1 MIPLPAHP
9 TPGVGPPAS
18 TQMTPQAPFT
28 AISSS
33 VKLFPFSR
41 IRSST
46 VFILLSPETPPRRAR
61 VESALGSQPIC
72 ITVYPSFARAT
83 ATFDT
88 VVDLPMPPFP
98 YIAIFFILV
107 FPLYHFLP
115 ICNREPSPVT
125 LTEPSPLSFFP
136 RHIQRDYVLYGLAV
150 YLHLV
155 YDSSDAE
162 YFFYIFLVD
171 YRPGLAKHRHLT
183 AQYQ

>member
-1 MIPLPAHP
+1 MPLPAHP

-18 TQMTPQAPFT
+18 THMTPQAPFT

-46 VFILLSPETPPRRAR
+46 VFILLSAETPPRRAK

-72 ITVYPSFARAT
+72 ITVYPSLARAT

-98 YIAIFFILV
+98 YIAIFFICTAL
-107 FPLYHFLP
+107 PFL
-115 ICNREPSPVT
+115 
-125 LTEPSPLSFFP
+125 FFAGN
-136 RHIQRDYVLYGLAV
+136 IEWYDIFYGLAV
-150 YLHLV
+150 YLHLI
-155 YDSSDAE
+155 YDGSDTE
-162 YFFYIFLVD
+162 YFFYIFRID
-171 YRPGLAKHRHLT
+171 YLCSISEYRLLSA
-183 AQYQ
+183 